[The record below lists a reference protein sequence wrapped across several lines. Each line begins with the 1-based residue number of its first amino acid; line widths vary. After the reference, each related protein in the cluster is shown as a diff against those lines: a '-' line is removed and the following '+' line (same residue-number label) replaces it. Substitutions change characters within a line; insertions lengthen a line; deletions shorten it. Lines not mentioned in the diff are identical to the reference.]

1 MVLQHLIDLPIRVL
15 NEPKPKWV
23 AAARPEGLLV
33 V

>member
-1 MVLQHLIDLPIRVL
+1 MVLQPLIDLPIRVL